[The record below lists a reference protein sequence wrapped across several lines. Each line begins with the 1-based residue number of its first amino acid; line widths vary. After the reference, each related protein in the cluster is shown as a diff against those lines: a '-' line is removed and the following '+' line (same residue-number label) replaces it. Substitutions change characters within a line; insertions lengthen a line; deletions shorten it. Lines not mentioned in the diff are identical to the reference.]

1 MPLWAALNTKQTVDA
16 LGSLAQETRL
26 AIFRLL
32 VEQGPDGLA
41 AGTIA
46 ERLGVPTSS
55 LSFHLAHLTRA
66 GLLIQRRAGRS
77 LIYSA
82 DFGGMNSLV
91 AYLTENCCQG
101 RPEACGL
108 PVCDP
113 VPEISRKKRSP
124 R

>member
-1 MPLWAALNTKQTVDA
+1 MKTKQIIDA

-41 AGTIA
+41 AGAIA
-46 ERLGVPTSS
+46 GRLGVPTSS

-66 GLLIQRRAGRS
+66 GLLGQRRAGRS

-101 RPEACGL
+101 RPEDCSL

-113 VPEISRKKRSP
+113 MPEMSRKKWNSR
-124 R
+124 

>member
-1 MPLWAALNTKQTVDA
+1 MKTNLIIDA

-26 AIFRLL
+26 GIFRLL
-32 VEQGPDGLA
+32 VGQGPAGLA
-41 AGTIA
+41 AGAIA
-46 ERLGVPTSS
+46 ERLDVPTSS

-113 VPEISRKKRSP
+113 VPARPGRAAKKAAR
-124 R
+124 